1 MAETMKPRIR
11 TRPVRTFNVNK
22 GPGVAYVA
30 YCVARGDLSNPQ
42 PTRGRAMTE
51 ALKQCDLKK

>member
-1 MAETMKPRIR
+1 MTNKPRIR
-11 TRPVRTFNVNK
+11 TRPVRTFNRRN

-30 YCVARGDLSNPQ
+30 YCTGRGDLTAPL

-51 ALKQCDLKK
+51 ALTQCDSKT